1 MTKSQTRKLH
11 LFNLFLL
18 DINCFELSE
27 LEDILV
33 GCYVNSQDIQ
43 KSGLAALLSAV
54 AWRVIRPSPANCY
67 LLLTNCTAHKAISSF
82 SREQHPASH
91 CAASLPA
98 RKVLGFRQ
106 VRSCQDILSAPEL
119 GNSLVKILSSI
130 TKV

>member
-67 LLLTNCTAHKAISSF
+67 LLLTNCTAHKAISPS
-82 SREQHPASH
+82 SRDLH
-91 CAASLPA
+91 CAASLLA

-106 VRSCQDILSAPEL
+106 VWSCQDILSAPEL
-119 GNSLVKILSSI
+119 GNSLVTILSSI